1 MVRRCAPQAIST
13 LTENKIDNVTVGT
26 ARVMTA
32 MGFAVLALSF
42 SSIFV
47 TQLERSEVP
56 ALVIAFYRMAIA
68 TAILLPA
75 AVVVKRAEIAT
86 LVRRDLGLL
95 ALGGLC
101 LAVHFAAWITSLRY
115 VSIATS
121 IVLVNSHPLFVVIAS
136 YFFLDERPAR
146 RGLVGTAVG
155 LVGMAIMSYDALINV
170 QLALK
175 GDALALLGALAVVGY
190 FIVGRKARTRMSL
203 LGYVTPLYAACSI
216 FLLAVVLIKG
226 DRLAPYSASDWVFL
240 VALAIVP
247 TIIGHT
253 VFNWALKHVRPTAIS
268 LAFLGEPVI
277 ASLLA
282 LIIFAQRPPPT
293 TLIGGA
299 LVLVGVYLAT
309 SRK

>member
-1 MVRRCAPQAIST
+1 
-13 LTENKIDNVTVGT
+13 
-26 ARVMTA
+26 MTA

-47 TQLERSEVP
+47 TRLEQSEVP

-75 AVVVKRAEIAT
+75 AVILKRYEITA

-101 LAVHFAAWITSLRY
+101 LAIHFAAWITSLQY

-121 IVLVNSHPLFVVIAS
+121 IVLVNSHPLFVLIAS
-136 YFFLDERPAR
+136 YLFLGELPAR

-155 LVGMAIMSYDALINV
+155 LVGMAIMSYDALLNV

-190 FIVGRKARTRMSL
+190 FIVGRKARARMSL
-203 LGYVTPLYAACSI
+203 L
-216 FLLAVVLIKG
+216 
-226 DRLAPYSASDWVFL
+226 
-240 VALAIVP
+240 
-247 TIIGHT
+247 
-253 VFNWALKHVRPTAIS
+253 
-268 LAFLGEPVI
+268 
-277 ASLLA
+277 
-282 LIIFAQRPPPT
+282 
-293 TLIGGA
+293 
-299 LVLVGVYLAT
+299 
-309 SRK
+309 

>member
-1 MVRRCAPQAIST
+1 
-13 LTENKIDNVTVGT
+13 
-26 ARVMTA
+26 MTA

-47 TQLERSEVP
+47 TGLERAEVP
-56 ALVIAFYRMAIA
+56 PLVIAFYRMAIA

-75 AVVVKRAEIAT
+75 SIILKRTEITA
-86 LVRRDLGLL
+86 LVRKDLGLL

-136 YFFLDERPAR
+136 YFFLGERPAR
-146 RGLVGTAVG
+146 RGLIGTAVG
-155 LVGMAIMSYDALINV
+155 LSGMAIMSYDAVINV
-170 QLALK
+170 ELELK

-203 LGYVTPLYAACSI
+203 LGYVTPLYAACSL
-216 FLLAVVLIKG
+216 FLLGVLLIKG
-226 DRLAPYSASDWVFL
+226 DSLTPYNSSIWLLL
-240 VALAIVP
+240 VALAIIP

-253 VFNWALKHVRPTAIS
+253 VFNWALKHVRPTAVS

-277 ASLLA
+277 ASFLA
-282 LIIFAQRPPPT
+282 LIFFAQHPPAT

-299 LVLVGVYLAT
+299 LVLAGVYLAT
-309 SRK
+309 SRR

>member
-1 MVRRCAPQAIST
+1 
-13 LTENKIDNVTVGT
+13 
-26 ARVMTA
+26 MTA

-47 TQLERSEVP
+47 TRLEQSEVP

-75 AVVVKRAEIAT
+75 AVILKRDEITA

-101 LAVHFAAWITSLRY
+101 LAIHFAAWITSLRY

-121 IVLVNSHPLFVVIAS
+121 IVLVNSHPLFVLIAS
-136 YFFLDERPAR
+136 YLFLGERPAR

-190 FIVGRKARTRMSL
+190 FIVGRKARARMSL

-216 FLLAVVLIKG
+216 FLLALVAIKG
-226 DRLAPYSASDWVFL
+226 DRLAPYDASIWTLL
-240 VALAIVP
+240 VALAIIP
-247 TIIGHT
+247 TIVGHT

-282 LIIFAQRPPPT
+282 LIFFAQRPPAT
-293 TLIGGA
+293 TLIGGI
-299 LVLVGVYLAT
+299 LVLAGVYLAT
-309 SRK
+309 SKK

>member
-1 MVRRCAPQAIST
+1 M
-13 LTENKIDNVTVGT
+13 TEDQPDNSVGT

-47 TQLERSEVP
+47 TGLERAEVP
-56 ALVIAFYRMAIA
+56 PLVIAFYRMAIA

-75 AVVVKRAEIAT
+75 SIILKRTEITA
-86 LVRRDLGLL
+86 LVRKDLGLL

-136 YFFLDERPAR
+136 YFFLGERPAR
-146 RGLVGTAVG
+146 RGLIGTAVG
-155 LVGMAIMSYDALINV
+155 LSGMAIMSYDAVINV
-170 QLALK
+170 ELELK

-203 LGYVTPLYAACSI
+203 LGYVTPLYAACSL
-216 FLLAVVLIKG
+216 FLLGVLLIKG
-226 DRLAPYSASDWVFL
+226 DSLTPYNSSIWLLL
-240 VALAIVP
+240 VALAIIP

-253 VFNWALKHVRPTAIS
+253 VFNWALKHVRPTAVS

-277 ASLLA
+277 ASFLA
-282 LIIFAQRPPPT
+282 LIFFAQHPPAT

-299 LVLVGVYLAT
+299 LVLAGVYLAT
-309 SRK
+309 SRR